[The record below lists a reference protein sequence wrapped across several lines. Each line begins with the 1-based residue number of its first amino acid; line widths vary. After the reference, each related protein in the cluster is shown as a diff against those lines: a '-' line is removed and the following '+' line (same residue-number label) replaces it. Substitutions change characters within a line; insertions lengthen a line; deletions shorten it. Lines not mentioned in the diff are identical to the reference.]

1 MSTSTKSELRPVTAL
16 RRRMIADLQWR
27 GMSERTQAMYVRAVR
42 QLAEHDGKPPD
53 QTTAEALR
61 EYFLHI
67 KNITKWSRAGMTI
80 ALCGI
85 KFFYE
90 HTLQRQWTSLQFIR
104 PPKDTR
110 LPTVLSR
117 DEVQHILHH
126 VRLLRYRV
134 CLHTIYSCGLR

>member
-1 MSTSTKSELRPVTAL
+1 MSTKSELRPVTAL
-16 RRRMIADLQWR
+16 RRRMIADLQLR
-27 GMSERTQAMYVRAVR
+27 GMSERTQERYVRAVR

-53 QTTAEALR
+53 QTTEEERR
-61 EYFLHI
+61 EYFLHS
-67 KNITKWSRAGMTI
+67 KNIKQGSRAGMTI

-85 KFFYE
+85 KCFDE

-117 DEVQHILHH
+117 DEGQHIWPQ
-126 VRLLRYRV
+126 VRLLRDRI
-134 CLHTIYSCGLR
+134 CLHTIDSCGLR